1 MKKALVFFTYKN
13 ILRFLR
19 FLLGFFFVIWPFSPC
34 QTNSGTVQICQ
45 ICRWVISRLGSPVPE
60 LEVFIQVTSSSAGD
74 GAGAFLKVQGV
85 KLALKKGDWS
95 PICLFYRVSDSPVSA
110 ENLV

>member
-1 MKKALVFFTYKN
+1 MYCEGSFSLFYLKKYFAVFEVFIGY
-13 ILRFLR
+13 
-19 FLLGFFFVIWPFSPC
+19 FFVIWPFSPC

-74 GAGAFLKVQGV
+74 GAGAFRKVQGV
-85 KLALKKGDWS
+85 KS
-95 PICLFYRVSDSPVSA
+95 RP
-110 ENLV
+110 